1 MKIAVFPGSFDPI
14 TKGHESIVNR
24 ACELFDKVYV
34 AIGINANK
42 KYLFEQEKRIQFI
55 KQTFASNKKVEV
67 VAYSSLTVQLCEE
80 LNADFIIRG
89 LRNSAD
95 FNYEFPIAEANRAM
109 LQSVETVFL
118 ATEAKYIAINSSI
131 VRDIYRHGGDIKAYI
146 PDAVTL

>member
-42 KYLFEQEKRIQFI
+42 TYLFELDKRIHFI
-55 KQTFASNKKVEV
+55 KQTFLSNKKVEV
-67 VAYSSLTVQLCEE
+67 IEYNSLTVQLCEE
-80 LNADFIIRG
+80 LNAGYIIRG

-118 ATEAKYIAINSSI
+118 ATEAKYIAINSTI